1 MVKIYVMES
10 CPDCTRVKE
19 VASRD
24 RRFELVD
31 IGEHIHKLKEFLR
44 LRDTREEFAE
54 ARRLGY
60 AGIPAFLMPD
70 GSVTFSAAEA
80 GLDLCGA
87 GSSDLSGAASADL
100 SGAADLN
107 GGNEEATDGASCS
120 IDGRGC

>member
-1 MVKIYVMES
+1 MES

-19 VASRD
+19 VASMD

-80 GLDLCGA
+80 GLDLSGA
-87 GSSDLSGAASADL
+87 GASADLRGAASADL
-100 SGAADLN
+100 SG
-107 GGNEEATDGASCS
+107 GNEEATDAASCS